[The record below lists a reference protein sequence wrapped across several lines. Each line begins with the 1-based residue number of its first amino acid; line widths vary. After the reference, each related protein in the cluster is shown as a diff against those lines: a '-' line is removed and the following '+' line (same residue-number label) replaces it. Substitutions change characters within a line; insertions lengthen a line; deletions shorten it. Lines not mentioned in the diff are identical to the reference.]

1 MTTRTMS
8 STTAT
13 TTLQSKLEPLSLH
26 GSEAHALPETLPPS
40 LLAQHFP
47 NKLTRAQA
55 GHIRH
60 FHNLASLPGGEWRH
74 MGSSDPGQENFEA
87 YRYQLATMAYAAG
100 AAHYHRL
107 PALRSVFRALSAQ
120 LVGKMLRRDVWG
132 YWYLTSQSGVA
143 VDPDV
148 ATIGLRAPWP
158 DPVCRENIMYS
169 GHLLLMVSLHAM
181 LYDSDAYDAPGA
193 LTFRWDPMF
202 FGLGPETFCYDR
214 AGLQRVIVSEMER
227 SGWMGVC
234 CEPNVVF
241 VICNQFPLIAM
252 RYNDVRDGTD
262 VVGGVLEKYEAAWE
276 KKNGGFTRAGRFG
289 EDEFVAFWKVRQDAI
304 VPNFAGSWVN
314 AWASAFMNSWNS
326 DFVHRVFPN
335 MVKGYLT
342 KYPDGRVGLTNG
354 YVAKEVRDAARE
366 EGQEEEHSL
375 TSSPEA
381 LAQAAEKVQKGVADK
396 KIQTPM
402 GTLSQSTDFGFVMQW
417 VSEVAPPPSSTGEK
431 DVDVVAGLLKHAD
444 AYLNPSWEK
453 GGLFYPRRDGPV
465 QDEDDNW
472 IGVDPYTGNAGIA
485 YGRLNVRDGQKKMWE
500 QPWTREGHHASYPV
514 VEGVHLSSGV
524 DFLRGEWNEELGALA
539 VTMKTW
545 DGQQTTCVLSILLT
559 FFLCLEMFDPSST
572 PVPSDLITISTRQTR
587 ADVSFSVQSGPACSE
602 STPRPLRPLPC
613 RPSCAVTVCDTGI
626 YHGGRC

>member
-1 MTTRTMS
+1 MTAQ
-8 STTAT
+8 TTIST
-13 TTLQSKLEPLSLH
+13 TTLGDERKPLSLH
-26 GSEAHALPETLPPS
+26 SCDPLPESLPPS
-40 LLAQHFP
+40 LLQRFP
-47 NKLTRAQA
+47 KLTRAQA

-60 FHNLASLPGGEWRH
+60 FHNLASLPDGEWRH

-100 AAHYHRL
+100 LAHYHRL
-107 PALRSVFRALSAQ
+107 PALRSVFRALSGR

-132 YWYLTSQSGVA
+132 YWYLTSQSGVS
-143 VDPDV
+143 VDPDI
-148 ATIGLRAPWP
+148 TELRTPWP

-193 LTFRWDPMF
+193 LAFEWNPLF
-202 FGLGPETFCYDR
+202 FGMGPETFRYDR
-214 AGLQRVIVSEMER
+214 ASLQKAIVEEMGR

-262 VVGGVLEKYEAAWE
+262 VVSGVLEKYKTAWE
-276 KKNGGFTRAGRFG
+276 RKNGGFTRAGLSG
-289 EDEFVAFWKVRQDAI
+289 EDEFVFFWRVKQDAV

-326 DFVHRVFPN
+326 DFVHQAFPK

-342 KYPDGRVGLTNG
+342 KYPDGRVCLTNG
-354 YVAKEVRDAARE
+354 FVAKEIRE
-366 EGQEEEHSL
+366 AGKGKGEEEHCL
-375 TSSPEA
+375 TSTPEA
-381 LAQAAEKVQKGVADK
+381 LAQASAKVQKGVADK
-396 KIQTPM
+396 KIHTPM

-417 VSEVAPPPSSTGEK
+417 VSEVAPPSSSP
-431 DVDVVAGLLKHAD
+431 DDDVVAGLLKHAD
-444 AYLNPSWEK
+444 AYLNPSWER

-465 QDEDDNW
+465 QDQDDNW

-514 VEGVHLSSGV
+514 VEGLDLSSDV
-524 DFLRGEWNEELGALA
+524 DFLRGEWNEELGALV

-545 DGQQTTCVLSILLT
+545 HGKKTTCVLPPPPPPRLPSLL
-559 FFLCLEMFDPSST
+559 
-572 PVPSDLITISTRQTR
+572 Q
-587 ADVSFSVQSGPACSE
+587 
-602 STPRPLRPLPC
+602 
-613 RPSCAVTVCDTGI
+613 
-626 YHGGRC
+626 